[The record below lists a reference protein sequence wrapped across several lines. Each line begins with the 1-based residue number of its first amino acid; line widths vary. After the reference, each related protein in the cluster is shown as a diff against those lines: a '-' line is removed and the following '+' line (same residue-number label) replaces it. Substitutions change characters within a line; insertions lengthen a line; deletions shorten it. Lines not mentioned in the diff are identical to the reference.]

1 MKVMVIGID
10 GATFDVLTPLIN
22 EGKLPHLE
30 ALIREGTSG
39 NLKSTIPPLSS
50 AAWSTFQTGMYP
62 GKHGVFDFY
71 RNNHSELTFDPANS
85 TFLKAKTLWEILS
98 DKGKKVGV
106 INLLFTYPPREVNGF
121 IITGKETPGED
132 KDYTFPSSL
141 KKEILQFDPKYKVE
155 PFSNIS
161 RDKNFLKA
169 VPVRLMRQERVN
181 QFLLKKYQVDC
192 FMNLFAMPDIIHH
205 IFWKHMDPSHPLYR
219 EKEARDYLPLIEKC
233 FKTLDEIIGSRL
245 KVIDED
251 TVTIIMSDHGAGPLH
266 KHIHLN
272 RWLQEQ
278 GLLVLKP
285 GHGVKHS
292 SLHRNLKSM
301 MKSLYLHLLKYDSFG
316 FRRKLIVKSYKK
328 KMAFSRDWIDWSKTK
343 AYAGRN
349 GEHGIHCNLK
359 GRQKYG
365 CVTPGKEYEQTLDF
379 IILELSKLIDPATG
393 CKVFARVCKREDVYE
408 GPYMSSA
415 PDIMLDFGGSPYEPG
430 EALLAQEIFE
440 DVTRNSLSGMHRPD
454 GILIVKGKG
463 VKKGAKIVNA
473 NICDLAP
480 TILYMMGV
488 KIRADMD
495 GKVLFDVFE
504 SSLIDKH
511 EVEYDKSEVIKPKND
526 KIEMKYTEEETE
538 EINKRLKSLGY
549 L

>member
-192 FMNLFAMPDIIHH
+192 FMN
-205 IFWKHMDPSHPLYR
+205 
-219 EKEARDYLPLIEKC
+219 
-233 FKTLDEIIGSRL
+233 
-245 KVIDED
+245 
-251 TVTIIMSDHGAGPLH
+251 
-266 KHIHLN
+266 
-272 RWLQEQ
+272 
-278 GLLVLKP
+278 
-285 GHGVKHS
+285 
-292 SLHRNLKSM
+292 
-301 MKSLYLHLLKYDSFG
+301 
-316 FRRKLIVKSYKK
+316 
-328 KMAFSRDWIDWSKTK
+328 
-343 AYAGRN
+343 
-349 GEHGIHCNLK
+349 
-359 GRQKYG
+359 
-365 CVTPGKEYEQTLDF
+365 
-379 IILELSKLIDPATG
+379 
-393 CKVFARVCKREDVYE
+393 
-408 GPYMSSA
+408 
-415 PDIMLDFGGSPYEPG
+415 
-430 EALLAQEIFE
+430 
-440 DVTRNSLSGMHRPD
+440 
-454 GILIVKGKG
+454 
-463 VKKGAKIVNA
+463 
-473 NICDLAP
+473 
-480 TILYMMGV
+480 
-488 KIRADMD
+488 
-495 GKVLFDVFE
+495 
-504 SSLIDKH
+504 
-511 EVEYDKSEVIKPKND
+511 
-526 KIEMKYTEEETE
+526 
-538 EINKRLKSLGY
+538 
-549 L
+549 